1 MSWDY
6 FNIQQKKTFAAFD
19 TPFQDSFSNSLG
31 IQYEGFQVDPETLSK
46 RLEQYKEN
54 YMKFGEW
61 EPSNKY
67 YVDLKKLSHF
77 VTDVIWDDKIY
88 ITIATT
94 TGPYGRLLG
103 RFLKEEEQNSMS
115 YGIKLAPRLMGKLID
130 NIFYLDEIISFDLIL
145 PLNLQNQFKNVKRRT
160 N

>member
-6 FNIQQKKTFAAFD
+6 FNIQQKKTFTVFE
-19 TPFQDSFSNSLG
+19 TPFQDSVSNSLG
-31 IQYEGFQVDPETLSK
+31 IQYEGLEIDPETLGE
-46 RLEQYKEN
+46 RLKQYKEN

-61 EPSNKY
+61 EPSPKY

-103 RFLKEEEQNSMS
+103 RFLKEEEANSMS
-115 YGIKLAPRLMGKLID
+115 YGINLAPRLMGKIQD

-145 PLNLQNQFKNVKRRT
+145 PTNLKTQFHNVERGT